1 MKPTILAV
9 LASASLAACGTT
21 SPETSVDEAS
31 ELASATLSFPF
42 PDGRGCVSAPQGGT
56 HFRVHAVSASHV
68 ELQVYDAST
77 GALVRTSTFSA
88 SRVGD
93 VIRLGTFSST
103 VTDASYAEIRREVS
117 QGRTRTILTLSRFGE
132 PSREVEVTCDVDA
145 GLEKIVNAKRLE
157 FATAPDIVSETT
169 TFDELRPSTCTA
181 PTALSRGPFTGTRV
195 RIAIT
200 EAANRGQAQPTYK
213 ARVEFVDP
221 AAHWVMGYYSADVA
235 RKTTG
240 EGYEL
245 RNSYNAAVLANISV
259 GSGPPRNALTLRA
272 EDPTLKDML
281 AGEVAI
287 GCELVGP

>member
-1 MKPTILAV
+1 MKQTILAV

-132 PSREVEVTCDVDA
+132 PSREVEVTCDVVA
-145 GLEKIVNAKRLE
+145 VRETFVNAKRRAL
-157 FATAPDIVSETT
+157 ADAPEIVWEHRTSSGW
-169 TFDELRPSTCTA
+169 RAS
-181 PTALSRGPFTGTRV
+181 S
-195 RIAIT
+195 
-200 EAANRGQAQPTYK
+200 AA
-213 ARVEFVDP
+213 
-221 AAHWVMGYYSADVA
+221 
-235 RKTTG
+235 
-240 EGYEL
+240 
-245 RNSYNAAVLANISV
+245 
-259 GSGPPRNALTLRA
+259 
-272 EDPTLKDML
+272 
-281 AGEVAI
+281 
-287 GCELVGP
+287 